1 MDCKEAHGVI
11 QESLDGEASPERS
24 AELREHLEQCAP
36 CRQYYEDSRLL
47 VDTLS
52 GLGLVEPGPE
62 FAEDIMETVGRVR
75 YDAAP
80 QDTRGDI
87 GRAPSWL
94 VALMAWAKG
103 AAVMAAVILAFGM
116 LNLFVPQDVSSA
128 RVLCTDPSAQV
139 QIAGRSVSV
148 PEGTTLHGNL
158 TVLDGNL
165 TIFGKVEGDVRVIRG
180 SVKKAPGADVGGR
193 VVIIDSPLAQAK
205 DAVLGAI
212 DWFLSFY
219 QRAVYMMVGR

>member
-1 MDCKEAHGVI
+1 
-11 QESLDGEASPERS
+11 
-24 AELREHLEQCAP
+24 
-36 CRQYYEDSRLL
+36 LL